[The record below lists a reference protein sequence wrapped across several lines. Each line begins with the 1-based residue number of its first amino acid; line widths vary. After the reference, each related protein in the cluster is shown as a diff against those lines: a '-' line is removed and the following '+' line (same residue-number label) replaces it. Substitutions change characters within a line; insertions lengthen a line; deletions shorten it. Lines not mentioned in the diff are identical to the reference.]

1 MENILQKICRNL
13 QLDQSN
19 LNEIEID
26 DVELTTAAQQN
37 IKDVILQM
45 LSLKNQEQ
53 NIPQLSIASSNGL
66 PCKSFWVENTKELI
80 LYVWIGEQSNAII
93 VPKDFW
99 TIRDDIIYN

>member
-1 MENILQKICRNL
+1 MDNIIQKICRNL
-13 QLDQSN
+13 QLDKSN

-26 DVELTTAAQQN
+26 DVELTTVAQQN

-53 NIPQLSIASSNGL
+53 NIPQMSIPSTNGL

-99 TIRDDIIYN
+99 TIRDDITYN